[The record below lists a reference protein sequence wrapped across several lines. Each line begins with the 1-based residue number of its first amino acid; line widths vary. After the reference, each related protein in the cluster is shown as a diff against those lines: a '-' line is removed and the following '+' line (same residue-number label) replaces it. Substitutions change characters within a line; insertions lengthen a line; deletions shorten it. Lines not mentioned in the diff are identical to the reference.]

1 MKIFMS
7 CFLILYLLQISVANS
22 FPPDNGC
29 SWNGAF
35 LQTYDIPKAQQL
47 LESLL
52 GEAHLMLLFLKTL
65 SAIEVG
71 W

>member
-1 MKIFMS
+1 M
-7 CFLILYLLQISVANS
+7 
-22 FPPDNGC
+22 
-29 SWNGAF
+29 
-35 LQTYDIPKAQQL
+35 QTYDIPKAQQL

-71 W
+71 DWLGQVCRTKDNGGLEGEER